1 MTVEIYALSVLRN
14 GPVHG
19 YELKRRVRRPSIAP
33 VNNNTLYPALRR
45 LEQAGAVTK
54 TVEPQEG
61 KPARNVYEITPA
73 GRDLLLEL
81 VSTLPPELAAD
92 DEEFLLRVSFF
103 DELGAPARHAV
114 LSSRRDVV
122 QAALTQVRDLLADAP
137 PDPAR
142 AWRRRAQDQL
152 VERLEQELAWVAVLQ
167 GDALQVDALPVDTD
181 RA

>member
-1 MTVEIYALSVLRN
+1 MSIEIYTLSVLRN

-33 VNNNTLYPALRR
+33 VNNNSLYPALRR

-61 KPARNVYEITPA
+61 RPARNVYAITPS
-73 GRDLLLEL
+73 GRDLLLDL
-81 VSTLPPELAAD
+81 VSTLPPELAGD

-103 DELGAPARHAV
+103 DEVPHGGRHAV
-114 LSSRRDVV
+114 LQARRDVV
-122 QAALTQVRDLLADAP
+122 EAALVQVRGLLAEP
-137 PDPAR
+137 SPGPAR
-142 AWRRRAQDQL
+142 PWRRRAQEQL
-152 VERLEQELAWVAVLQ
+152 VERLEQELRWLDELRAEA
-167 GDALQVDALPVDTD
+167 D